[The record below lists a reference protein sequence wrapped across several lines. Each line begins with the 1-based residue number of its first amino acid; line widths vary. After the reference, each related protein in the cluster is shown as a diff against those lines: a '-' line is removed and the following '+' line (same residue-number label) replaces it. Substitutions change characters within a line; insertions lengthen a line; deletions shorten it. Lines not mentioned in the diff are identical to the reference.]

1 MGNNE
6 KKLSKIFS
14 SILKIKSNK
23 FNDNLST
30 KNCIAWDSLNH
41 IKIIIALQEEF
52 KVSISPIDQ
61 NKLLSIKIIKK
72 FLEKK

>member
-1 MGNNE
+1 MGSKE
-6 KKLSKIFS
+6 KKLLKIFS

-30 KNCIAWDSLNH
+30 KNCKTWDSLNH

-52 KVSISPIDQ
+52 KVNISPIDQ

-72 FLEKK
+72 YLEK

>member
-1 MGNNE
+1 MKLKLFMANNE

-30 KNCIAWDSLNH
+30 KNCKNWDH
-41 IKIIIALQEEF
+41 
-52 KVSISPIDQ
+52 
-61 NKLLSIKIIKK
+61 
-72 FLEKK
+72 

>member
-1 MGNNE
+1 MDNKG
-6 KKLSKIFS
+6 KKLLRIFS

-30 KNCIAWDSLNH
+30 KNCKAWDSLNH

-52 KVSISPIDQ
+52 NVNISPIDQ

-72 FLEKK
+72 YLEKK

>member
-1 MGNNE
+1 MKLKLFMANNE

-30 KNCIAWDSLNH
+30 KNCKNWDSLNH

-52 KVSISPIDQ
+52 KVNIF
-61 NKLLSIKIIKK
+61 LIIK
-72 FLEKK
+72 